1 MESIYIEN
9 YVKIPVEEKLDF
21 LQSLEKNCD
30 YEVKNQEVIFSEE
43 SVIIDFGEKSDINK
57 AYSNFKQFFRKHKEI
72 KIDKIT
78 KMKNKA
84 NQIILEFNNSK
95 TQIRV

>member
-9 YVKIPVEEKLDF
+9 YVKIPVEEKLHF
-21 LQSLEKNCD
+21 LKSLETSD
-30 YEVKNQEVIFSEE
+30 EFEVSNQEVIFSEE
-43 SVIIDFGEKSDINK
+43 SVIFDFGEKSDVNK
-57 AYSNFKQFFRKHKEI
+57 AYRNFKQFFEKNKDI

-84 NQIILEFNNSK
+84 NHIILEFNKSK

>member
-21 LQSLEKNCD
+21 LQSLEKNSD
-30 YEVKNQEVIFSEE
+30 YEVKNHEVIFSEE

-57 AYSNFKQFFRKHKEI
+57 ACNNFKQFFKKNKDI
-72 KIDKIT
+72 KVDKIT

-84 NQIILEFNNSK
+84 NQVILEFNNSK

>member
-21 LQSLEKNCD
+21 LQSLEKNSD
-30 YEVKNQEVIFSEE
+30 YEVENHEVIFSEE
-43 SVIIDFGEKSDINK
+43 SVIIDFKGKSDINK
-57 AYSNFKQFFRKHKEI
+57 ACNNFKQFFKKNKDI
-72 KIDKIT
+72 KVDKIT

-84 NQIILEFNNSK
+84 NQVILEFNNSK